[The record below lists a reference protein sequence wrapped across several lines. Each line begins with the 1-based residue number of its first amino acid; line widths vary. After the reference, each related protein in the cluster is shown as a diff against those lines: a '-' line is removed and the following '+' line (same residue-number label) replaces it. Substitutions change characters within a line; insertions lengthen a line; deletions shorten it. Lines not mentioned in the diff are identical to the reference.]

1 VSFLLGVNQA
11 NQRVTRLTAE
21 LGGLDLRT
29 QPLHHRIDQGGTDE
43 LLMDRLA
50 ITIDDRERGSAL
62 FDLLQS
68 AAHIRVAVERLSVG
82 DYDVDGR
89 FLFERKTLPDLIDS
103 IKSGRLFQ
111 QALRLLE
118 VKYRQPALVL
128 EGTINDLR
136 GSNMRW
142 EAIQGALVTV
152 SLFLGLPI
160 LRARGPAETLR
171 TFEFAARQAHA
182 IASGA
187 LQRRGRR
194 PKGKAALQRHILQ
207 GLPGIGP
214 ARAAGLLEHFGTV
227 QAVLSA
233 DRDEI
238 ASVPGI
244 GPRTAGLVTW
254 AVRDQAAEYGLQ
266 LPTAAVDADFT
277 DVIC

>member
-1 VSFLLGVNQA
+1 
-11 NQRVTRLTAE
+11 
-21 LGGLDLRT
+21 
-29 QPLHHRIDQGGTDE
+29 
-43 LLMDRLA
+43 MDGLA
-50 ITIDDRERGSAL
+50 ITVDDRERGSAL
-62 FDLLQS
+62 FELLQS
-68 AAHIRVAVERLSVG
+68 AAHISLVVERLPVG
-82 DYDVDGR
+82 DYDIDGR
-89 FLFERKTLPDLIDS
+89 FLFERKTLPDLVES

-118 VKYRQPALVL
+118 VEHRQPGLVL
-128 EGTINDLR
+128 EGTIKDLR

-142 EAIQGALVTV
+142 EAIQGALVMV

-160 LRARGPAETLR
+160 LRTRGPVETLR

-194 PKGKAALQRHILQ
+194 PKGKVALQRHILQ

-214 ARAAGLLEHFGTV
+214 ARAAGLLERFGTV

-233 DRDEI
+233 GRDEI

-244 GPRTAGLVTW
+244 GPRTAELVTW
-254 AVRDQAAEYGLQ
+254 AVRDRAAEYELQ
-266 LPTAAVDADFT
+266 LSAAAVGTGSA
-277 DVIC
+277 DVIS

>member
-1 VSFLLGVNQA
+1 
-11 NQRVTRLTAE
+11 
-21 LGGLDLRT
+21 
-29 QPLHHRIDQGGTDE
+29 
-43 LLMDRLA
+43 MDGLA
-50 ITIDDRERGSAL
+50 ITADDRERGSPL
-62 FDLLQS
+62 FELLKS
-68 AAHIRVAVERLSVG
+68 SAHIRLAVERLPVG

-89 FLFERKTLPDLIDS
+89 FLFERKTLPDLVDS

-118 VKYRQPALVL
+118 VEHRQPGLVL
-128 EGTINDLR
+128 EGTIRDLR

-160 LRARGPAETLR
+160 LRTRGPAETLR
-171 TFEFAARQAHA
+171 TFEFAARQART
-182 IASGA
+182 ISSGA

-194 PKGKAALQRHILQ
+194 PKGKAALRRHILQ

-214 ARAAGLLEHFGTV
+214 ARAASLLERFGTV

-233 DRDEI
+233 DGAEI

-244 GPRTAGLVTW
+244 GPRTAELVTW
-254 AVRDQAAEYGLQ
+254 AVRDRTAEYGLQ
-266 LPTAAVDADFT
+266 LPVAAGDQPCNLQRLRHKY
-277 DVIC
+277 I